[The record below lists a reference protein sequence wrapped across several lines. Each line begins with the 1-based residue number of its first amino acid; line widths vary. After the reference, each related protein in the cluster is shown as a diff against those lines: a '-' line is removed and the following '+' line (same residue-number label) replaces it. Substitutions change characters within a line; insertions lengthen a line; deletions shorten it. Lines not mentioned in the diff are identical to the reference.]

1 MLKRIHLKAF
11 NNLILALIYGC
22 QCDGG
27 ESLYYIKQM
36 KKIANQFALFVLV
49 MFGLQASAR
58 TCAFMQ
64 VGGGIEEAALSKVVS
79 TPKSTG
85 HSTPQS
91 ALPLG
96 DSHFKSGF
104 VSSPAQSSPGYTFKK
119 ATSVVSG
126 RRYMIVKDYGDY
138 YYAACSKQ
146 NTSTDDITTKEFV
159 FSGDTIST
167 DDENLIF
174 TFEGNTNN
182 GFTIRQSNGLY
193 WSCPSPSNG
202 TSIAVENSPST
213 KRSYWYITFG
223 ENLTYPYITSTN
235 TKNKDYHVVF
245 VFKKN
250 SFIVKFQSSG
260 YRPYLYE
267 EILTEVPVSVSSV
280 GYATLYYE
288 DRALKVPDGVTAIT
302 YAYNESAQSLVVSKT
317 YEAGSVIP
325 AGVAVVLKAQSGEY
339 TFTVSDEAGEKPKST
354 NLYGYNVPST
364 TSVYGMS
371 KYYMLSLN
379 AKNDPNSVGFYWGD
393 ENGTAFNSEAH
404 KAFLALPESATAK
417 SFTFADIA
425 DGITSVSRCSDDSDS
440 PVYSLTG
447 IRMSGKLPAGIYV
460 RGGKKFIVR

>member
-1 MLKRIHLKAF
+1 
-11 NNLILALIYGC
+11 
-22 QCDGG
+22 
-27 ESLYYIKQM
+27 M
-36 KKIANQFALFVLV
+36 KKISKQFALFVLV

-64 VGGGIEEAALSKVVS
+64 VGGVIEEAALSKVVS

-96 DSHFKSGF
+96 DSHFKSGS
-104 VSSPAQSSPGYTFKK
+104 VSSPAQSSPGYSFKK

-126 RRYMIVKDYGDY
+126 RRYMIVAKSGDKF
-138 YYAACSKQ
+138 YAASMQ
-146 NTSTDDITTKEFV
+146 ENN
-159 FSGDTIST
+159 FSDLQSVEVVVNNDKISISNI
-167 DDENLIF
+167 DLAF
-174 TFEGNTNN
+174 TFEGNDKD
-182 GFTIRQSNGLY
+182 FVIWQSNGTYLTNNKDDTRIRR
-193 WSCPSPSNG
+193 SGASNKSQG
-202 TSIAVENSPST
+202 VWIVDD
-213 KRSYWYITFG
+213 RGSYTNIQ
-223 ENLTYPYITSTN
+223 N
-235 TKNKDYHVVF
+235 TKSQRYFFFSDNRKIFLAYINKPT
-245 VFKKN
+245 N
-250 SFIVKFQSSG
+250 IN
-260 YRPYLYE
+260 LYE

-288 DRALKVPDGVTAIT
+288 DRALKVPEGVTAMT

-325 AGVAVVLKAQSGEY
+325 AGVAVVLKAQSGKY
-339 TFTVSDEAGEKPKST
+339 TFTVSDEAGEKPTST

-364 TSVYGMS
+364 TSVDGMS

-393 ENGTAFNSEAH
+393 KNGTAFNSEAH

-425 DGITSVSRCSDDSDS
+425 DGIASVSTCSDDSDS

>member
-1 MLKRIHLKAF
+1 
-11 NNLILALIYGC
+11 
-22 QCDGG
+22 
-27 ESLYYIKQM
+27 M
-36 KKIANQFALFVLV
+36 KKIAKQLALFVLV

-64 VGGGIEEAALSKVVS
+64 VGGVIEEAALSKVVS

-96 DSHFKSGF
+96 DSHLKSGS

-126 RRYMIVKDYGDY
+126 RRYMIVAMSGDKF
-138 YYAACSKQ
+138 YAASMQKNNSSDLQ
-146 NTSTDDITTKEFV
+146 SVEVVVNNDKISSTKND
-159 FSGDTIST
+159 
-167 DDENLIF
+167 LAF
-174 TFEGNTNN
+174 TFEGNDK
-182 GFTIRQSNGLY
+182 GFVIWQSNG
-193 WSCPSPSNG
+193 
-202 TSIAVENSPST
+202 
-213 KRSYWYITFG
+213 
-223 ENLTYPYITSTN
+223 TYLTN
-235 TKNKDYHVVF
+235 TKEYTRIKWSEASNKSQGVWIVDDRGSYTNIQNIKSQRYF
-245 VFKKN
+245 FFSDNRKIFLAYKN
-250 SFIVKFQSSG
+250 NSSKNIN
-260 YRPYLYE
+260 LYE

-288 DRALKVPDGVTAIT
+288 DRALKVPDGVTAMT

-325 AGVAVVLKAQSGEY
+325 AGVAVVLKAQPGEY

-364 TSVYGMS
+364 TSVDGMS

-379 AKNDPNSVGFYWGD
+379 AKNDLNSVGFYWGV

-425 DGITSVSRCSDDSDS
+425 DGIASVSRCSDDSDS

>member
-1 MLKRIHLKAF
+1 
-11 NNLILALIYGC
+11 
-22 QCDGG
+22 
-27 ESLYYIKQM
+27 M
-36 KKIANQFALFVLV
+36 KKIAKQFALFVLV

-64 VGGGIEEAALSKVVS
+64 VGGVIEEAALSKVVS

-85 HSTPQS
+85 PSSPQS
-91 ALPLG
+91 TLPLG
-96 DSHFKSGF
+96 DSHFKSGS
-104 VSSPAQSSPGYTFKK
+104 VSSTAQSSPRYTFKK

-126 RRYMIVKDYGDY
+126 RRYMIVRDYGNY

-146 NTSTDDITTKEFV
+146 KPSKRENVTSKVVSVVSEVIT
-159 FSGDTIST
+159 T
-167 DDENLIF
+167 DDENLVF
-174 TFEGNTNN
+174 TIEKHDLD
-182 GFTIRQSNGLY
+182 GFTIRQSNGFYWLCLGSENVIDVGESLTEKGY
-193 WSCPSPSNG
+193 WS
-202 TSIAVENSPST
+202 
-213 KRSYWYITFG
+213 ITFG
-223 ENLTYPYITSTN
+223 RELPTITN
-235 TKNKDYHVVF
+235 IKEHDYNVIFDRNNKL
-245 VFKKN
+245 FKVRQSN
-250 SFIVKFQSSG
+250 S
-260 YRPYLYE
+260 YRPSLYE

-288 DRALKVPDGVTAIT
+288 DRALKVPDGVTAMT
-302 YAYNESAQSLVVSKT
+302 YAYNKSAQSLVVSKT

-325 AGVAVVLKAQSGEY
+325 AGVAVVLKAQPGEY
-339 TFTVSDEAGEKPKST
+339 TFTVSDEVGEKPAST

-379 AKNDPNSVGFYWGD
+379 AKNDLNSVGFYWGV

-425 DGITSVSRCSDDSDS
+425 DGIASVIRCSDDSDS

-447 IRMSGKLPAGIYV
+447 FRMSGKLPAGIYV

>member
-1 MLKRIHLKAF
+1 
-11 NNLILALIYGC
+11 
-22 QCDGG
+22 
-27 ESLYYIKQM
+27 M
-36 KKIANQFALFVLV
+36 KKIAKQFALFVLV

-64 VGGGIEEAALSKVVS
+64 VGGVIEEATLSKVVS

-91 ALPLG
+91 DLPLG
-96 DSHFKSGF
+96 DSHLKSGS

-119 ATSVVSG
+119 ATNVVSG
-126 RRYMIVKDYGDY
+126 RRYMIVAMSGDKF
-138 YYAACSKQ
+138 YAASMQKNNSSDLQ
-146 NTSTDDITTKEFV
+146 SVEVVVNNDKISSTKND
-159 FSGDTIST
+159 
-167 DDENLIF
+167 LAF
-174 TFEGNTNN
+174 TFEGNDK
-182 GFTIRQSNGLY
+182 GFVIWQSNG
-193 WSCPSPSNG
+193 
-202 TSIAVENSPST
+202 
-213 KRSYWYITFG
+213 
-223 ENLTYPYITSTN
+223 TYLTN
-235 TKNKDYHVVF
+235 TKEYTRIKWSEASNKSQGVW
-245 VFKKN
+245 
-250 SFIVKFQSSG
+250 IVDDRGSYTNIQNIKSQRYFFFSDNRKIFLA
-260 YRPYLYE
+260 YINKPTNINLYE

-325 AGVAVVLKAQSGEY
+325 AGVAVVLKAQPGEY
-339 TFTVSDEAGEKPKST
+339 TFTVSDEAGEKPTST

-364 TSVYGMS
+364 TSVHGMS

-393 ENGTAFNSEAH
+393 KNGTAFKSEAH

>member
-1 MLKRIHLKAF
+1 
-11 NNLILALIYGC
+11 
-22 QCDGG
+22 
-27 ESLYYIKQM
+27 M
-36 KKIANQFALFVLV
+36 KKIAKQFALFVLV

-64 VGGGIEEAALSKVVS
+64 VGGVIEEADLSKVVS
-79 TPKSTG
+79 TPKSAG
-85 HSTPQS
+85 HLTPQS

-96 DSHFKSGF
+96 DSHFKSGS

-126 RRYMIVKDYGDY
+126 RRYMIVAMSGDKF
-138 YYAACSKQ
+138 YAARMQ
-146 NTSTDDITTKEFV
+146 ENN
-159 FSGDTIST
+159 FSDLQSVEVVVNNDKISISNI
-167 DDENLIF
+167 DLAF
-174 TFEGNTNN
+174 TFEGNDK
-182 GFTIRQSNGLY
+182 GFVIWQSNG
-193 WSCPSPSNG
+193 
-202 TSIAVENSPST
+202 
-213 KRSYWYITFG
+213 SY
-223 ENLTYPYITSTN
+223 LTN
-235 TKNKDYHVVF
+235 TDTNNNDYTRIKWSEASNKSQGVWIVDDRGSYTNIQNTKTQRYFFFSDNRKIFLAYKNNSS
-245 VFKKN
+245 KN
-250 SFIVKFQSSG
+250 IN
-260 YRPYLYE
+260 LYE
-267 EILTEVPVSVSSV
+267 EILTEVPVSVSNV

-288 DRALKVPDGVTAIT
+288 DRALKVPEGVTAMT
-302 YAYNESAQSLVVSKT
+302 YAYNEAAQSLVVSKT

-364 TSVYGMS
+364 TSVDGMS

-379 AKNDPNSVGFYWGD
+379 AKMDPNSVGFYWGG

-425 DGITSVSRCSDDSDS
+425 DGIASVSRCGDDPDS

>member
-1 MLKRIHLKAF
+1 
-11 NNLILALIYGC
+11 
-22 QCDGG
+22 
-27 ESLYYIKQM
+27 M
-36 KKIANQFALFVLV
+36 KKIAKQLALFVLV

-64 VGGGIEEAALSKVVS
+64 VGGVIEEVALSKVVS

-96 DSHFKSGF
+96 DSHLKSGS

-126 RRYMIVKDYGDY
+126 RRYMIVAMSGDKF
-138 YYAACSKQ
+138 YAASMQKNNSSDLQ
-146 NTSTDDITTKEFV
+146 SVEVVVNNDKISSTKND
-159 FSGDTIST
+159 
-167 DDENLIF
+167 LAF
-174 TFEGNTNN
+174 TFEGNDK
-182 GFTIRQSNGLY
+182 GFVIWQSNG
-193 WSCPSPSNG
+193 
-202 TSIAVENSPST
+202 
-213 KRSYWYITFG
+213 
-223 ENLTYPYITSTN
+223 TYLTN
-235 TKNKDYHVVF
+235 TKEYTRIKWSEASNKSQGVW
-245 VFKKN
+245 
-250 SFIVKFQSSG
+250 IVDDRGSYTNIQNIKSQRYFFFSDNRKIFLA
-260 YRPYLYE
+260 YINKPTNINLYE

-288 DRALKVPDGVTAIT
+288 DRALKVPDGVTAMT

-325 AGVAVVLKAQSGEY
+325 AGVAVVLKAQPGEY

-364 TSVYGMS
+364 TSVDGMS

-379 AKNDPNSVGFYWGD
+379 AKNDLNSVGFYWGV

-425 DGITSVSRCSDDSDS
+425 DGIASVSRCSDDSDS

>member
-1 MLKRIHLKAF
+1 
-11 NNLILALIYGC
+11 
-22 QCDGG
+22 
-27 ESLYYIKQM
+27 M
-36 KKIANQFALFVLV
+36 KKIAKQFALFVLV

-64 VGGGIEEAALSKVVS
+64 VGGVIEEAALSKVVS

-85 HSTPQS
+85 PSSPQS
-91 ALPLG
+91 TLPLG
-96 DSHFKSGF
+96 DSHFKSGS
-104 VSSPAQSSPGYTFKK
+104 VSSTAQSSPRYTFKK

-126 RRYMIVKDYGDY
+126 RRYMIVRDYGNY

-146 NTSTDDITTKEFV
+146 KPSKRENVTSKVVSVVSEVIT
-159 FSGDTIST
+159 T
-167 DDENLIF
+167 DDENLVF
-174 TFEGNTNN
+174 TIEKHDLD
-182 GFTIRQSNGLY
+182 GFTIRQSNGFYWLCLGSENVIDVGESLTEKGY
-193 WSCPSPSNG
+193 WS
-202 TSIAVENSPST
+202 
-213 KRSYWYITFG
+213 ITFG
-223 ENLTYPYITSTN
+223 RELPTITN
-235 TKNKDYHVVF
+235 IKEHDYNVIFDRNNKL
-245 VFKKN
+245 FKVRQSN
-250 SFIVKFQSSG
+250 S
-260 YRPYLYE
+260 YRPSLYE

-288 DRALKVPDGVTAIT
+288 DRALKVPDGVTAMT
-302 YAYNESAQSLVVSKT
+302 YAYNKSAQSLVVSKT

-325 AGVAVVLKAQSGEY
+325 AGVAVVLKAQPGEY
-339 TFTVSDEAGEKPKST
+339 TFTVSDEVGEKPAST

-364 TSVYGMS
+364 TSVDGMS

-379 AKNDPNSVGFYWGD
+379 AKMDANSVGFYWGD

-417 SFTFADIA
+417 SFTFADIV

>member
-1 MLKRIHLKAF
+1 
-11 NNLILALIYGC
+11 
-22 QCDGG
+22 
-27 ESLYYIKQM
+27 M
-36 KKIANQFALFVLV
+36 KKISKQFALFVLV

-64 VGGGIEEAALSKVVS
+64 VGGVIEETALSKVVS
-79 TPKSTG
+79 TPKSAG
-85 HSTPQS
+85 HSSPQS

-96 DSHFKSGF
+96 DSHLKSGS
-104 VSSPAQSSPGYTFKK
+104 VSSTAQSSPGYTFKK

-193 WSCPSPSNG
+193 WSYSSNG

-235 TKNKDYHVVF
+235 TKNKDYHVFF
-245 VFKKN
+245 VLKKN
-250 SFIVKFQSSG
+250 SFIVKVQSSG

-288 DRALKVPDGVTAIT
+288 DRALKVPNGVTAMT
-302 YAYNESAQSLVVSKT
+302 YAYKESAQSLVVSKT

-325 AGVAVVLKAQSGEY
+325 AGVAVVLKAQPGEY
-339 TFTVSDEAGEKPKST
+339 TFTVSDEAGEKPTST

-364 TSVYGMS
+364 TSVDGMS

-379 AKNDPNSVGFYWGD
+379 AQNDPNSVGFYWGS
-393 ENGTAFNSEAH
+393 ENGEAFKSGAH

-417 SFTFADIA
+417 SFTFADIT
-425 DGITSVSRCSDDSDS
+425 DGITSVSRGGDDSDS
-440 PVYSLTG
+440 PVYSLAG
-447 IRMSGKLPAGIYV
+447 IRMSGKLPAGIYL
-460 RGGKKFIVR
+460 RGGKKFVVK